1 MTIDKRT
8 ITTHSGI
15 VYEVDFC
22 QRALLKLS
30 EDSPEYAFFFKI
42 WVELAR
48 KVSNLNFEGETFSV

>member
-22 QRALLKLS
+22 QRALLKLP
-30 EDSPEYAFFFKI
+30 EESPEYAFFFKI
-42 WVELAR
+42 WVAWAR

>member
-22 QRALLKLS
+22 QRALLKLP
-30 EDSPEYAFFFKI
+30 EESPEYVFFLKI
-42 WVELAR
+42 WVTLAR
-48 KVSNLNFEGETFSV
+48 KASNLNFEGETFSV

>member
-15 VYEVDFC
+15 IYEVDFC
-22 QRALLKLS
+22 QRALLKLP
-30 EDSPEYAFFFKI
+30 EESPEYAFFFKI

>member
-22 QRALLKLS
+22 QRALLKLP
-30 EDSPEYAFFFKI
+30 EESPEYAFFFKI